1 MKRFKAV
8 DFSLNPNVK
17 KQIEREVNIL
27 KHIEHENLVKFFEL
41 LVVKSEEHFEQFFIL
56 TEYYEVSNFI
66 SLKVIRHMNKTHP
79 KYYKMALIPKIFGLF
94 LYYLRVR
101 RELHKNLNNFK

>member
-8 DFSLNPNVK
+8 DFSLNPNMK

-27 KHIEHENLVKFFEL
+27 KQIEHENLVKFFEL
-41 LVVKSEEHFEQFFIL
+41 LVVNLDEHSEQRFFIL

-66 SLKVIRHMNKTHP
+66 SHWESFGFWIKPTPNIR
-79 KYYKMALIPKIFGLF
+79 KMALKSLDYFCIIWGWGES
-94 LYYLRVR
+94 YIRI
-101 RELHKNLNNFK
+101 